1 MKATMGLL
9 LFAFLGQGTLPLR
22 GLDKGDQSNVGEAR
36 QVVVRTAAEW
46 DALWRQHSPDRDQP
60 RVDFSR
66 EMAVGVFLGS
76 RTTAGFDVAI
86 VGAEMEGGSL
96 VVRFRETRPPTGSVT
111 AQVITSPYH
120 LAAVPRQSGTVKF
133 EKVQ

>member
-1 MKATMGLL
+1 MLVLAMLM
-9 LFAFLGQGTLPLR
+9 QGPTLPLR
-22 GLDKGDQSNVGEAR
+22 MLDKGDQSNVDAAR
-36 QVVVRTAAEW
+36 QVVVRTAGEW
-46 DALWRQHSPDRDQP
+46 NTLWRQHSPDRDQP

-66 EMAVGVFLGS
+66 EMVVGAFLGS

-86 VGAEMEGGSL
+86 VGAEMEQGSV
-96 VVRFRETRPPTGSVT
+96 VVRFRETRPQAGGVL

-120 LAAVPRQSGTVKF
+120 LAAIPRQGGTVRF